1 MNPPQTPRSLILWI
15 LTIAFLLGVVQMG
28 VITIA
33 FEKLGLSPQVGFM
46 LLVASLFGSL
56 LNLPLFTMT
65 TRLPQEQSH
74 GQPWQGATSPAT
86 FTGKTIVAVNIGGG
100 LLPVSFSLYLMGLG
114 TLESSQI
121 LLATTLVTLLCYL
134 TSQPIPKLGI
144 GIPIL
149 IAPLSA
155 ATAALLIAPEQ
166 SAQLAYI
173 SGTLGVLIGADLM
186 RLKDIRKLGAPV
198 ASIGGAGTFD
208 GIFIT
213 GIVAAFLT

>member
-155 ATAALLIAPEQ
+155 TTAALLIAPEQ